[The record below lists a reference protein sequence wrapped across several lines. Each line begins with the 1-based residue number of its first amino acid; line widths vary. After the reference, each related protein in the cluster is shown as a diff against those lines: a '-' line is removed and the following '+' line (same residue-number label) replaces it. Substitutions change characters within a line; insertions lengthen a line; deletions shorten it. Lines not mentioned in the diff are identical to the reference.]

1 MVLEYAVFVVFSAE
15 NIHSNPTFP
24 SHIPHIAPHALVS
37 SSSIPPSPTPT
48 HPIYLNTPPPH
59 PLLPL
64 SQDVCVQPRRIA
76 LFSLGN
82 FCVYSIC
89 RERVLQIMDPPLNA
103 VLDDLTATSG
113 DATLLKYAARV
124 RSKLS
129 QPAH

>member
-1 MVLEYAVFVVFSAE
+1 M
-15 NIHSNPTFP
+15 
-24 SHIPHIAPHALVS
+24 
-37 SSSIPPSPTPT
+37 
-48 HPIYLNTPPPH
+48 
-59 PLLPL
+59 
-64 SQDVCVQPRRIA
+64 QPRRIA

-82 FCVYSIC
+82 FCVYGIC